1 MRREWLSRDPENAQ
15 VAQRAEFTRDPTPA
29 ATHFTRNHYP
39 TPSIDAEEW
48 TLSVTG
54 LVDRSADVPL
64 ADLQRTFRTETVTT
78 TIGCAGNGR
87 SGFRPRAAGHQ
98 WGVGALSTA
107 RWTGVPVGE
116 VLHSAGACLDDDC
129 WVAAIGDDAPEGES
143 VFARSLPMR
152 KLLEDCL
159 LAYGMNGHP
168 LPAEHGAPV
177 RLIVPGWYGTNSVKW
192 LSRLHVMETMLCGP
206 EWEEYTHWQQEKY
219 RLVPQG
225 EQPTERETIDAFD
238 LGDQF
243 ADPSIRH
250 PFMYG
255 MLVNSL
261 IVSPGPDESL
271 APERGDSVT
280 IQGVAWAGDNDIS
293 AVEVST
299 DGGETWHSAT
309 LLGDDE
315 QPCWRQFGFEW
326 TPRSGTHTLVS
337 RATDD
342 RGRTQPAAISDPD
355 ERLLTIANRKF
366 PWNKR
371 GYASNAYG
379 PVATT
384 VTAE

>member
-1 MRREWLSRDPENAQ
+1 M
-15 VAQRAEFTRDPTPA
+15 
-29 ATHFTRNHYP
+29 
-39 TPSIDAEEW
+39 
-48 TLSVTG
+48 
-54 LVDRSADVPL
+54 
-64 ADLQRTFRTETVTT
+64 
-78 TIGCAGNGR
+78 
-87 SGFRPRAAGHQ
+87 
-98 WGVGALSTA
+98 
-107 RWTGVPVGE
+107 PVGE